1 MQQMIYGTNGQRKYL
16 TNSERRSFLSAAAR
30 FEPET
35 LTLCWVISAT
45 GCRISEA
52 LSLTASSID
61 RHDRMI
67 IIECLKKR
75 RRGVYRSVPVPAE
88 LIDLLQEVHDLG
100 GHIGQGKEPVKLW
113 TFSRVTAYRR
123 IRKVMES
130 VDLNGSH
137 AMPKGLRHCFGVA
150 AIQSQVP
157 LNMVQ
162 RWLGHAD
169 MRTTAIYAAAMGP
182 EERNIAR
189 RMWRINALKIP
200 DISREAL
207 K

>member
-1 MQQMIYGTNGQRKYL
+1 MQQMIYGSNGQRKYL
-16 TNSERRSFLSAAAR
+16 TSAERRSFLSAAAN
-30 FEPET
+30 FERET

-52 LSLTASSID
+52 LSLTANSID

-67 IIECLKKR
+67 VIECLKKR
-75 RRGVYRSVPVPAE
+75 RRGIYRSIPVPAA
-88 LIDLLQEVHDLG
+88 LIDLLTEVHDLRD
-100 GHIGQGKEPVKLW
+100 HIGQGKDAPRLW
-113 TFSRVTAYRR
+113 SFSRVTAYRR

-130 VDLNGSH
+130 ANLNGQH
-137 AMPKGLRHCFGVA
+137 AMPKGLRHCFGVS

-157 LNMVQ
+157 LNLVQ

-169 MRTTAIYAAAMGP
+169 MRTTAIYAGAMGP

-189 RMWRINALKIP
+189 RMWRNNAMKLP
-200 DISREAL
+200 DYSAIAA